1 MAIVS
6 KVLVIGGSGYIGK
19 YIVEASVKNGH
30 QTYALLREQTF
41 SQPHIQ
47 DYFLRLGVHL
57 IHGDIYDHE
66 SLVKA
71 MKKVDV
77 VISAV
82 GHRSHSNILIQD
94 QIKILAAI
102 KEAGNI
108 KRFIPS
114 EYGMDVSRARV
125 NAIGPAKSL
134 FEAKMVIRQA
144 IEKERIPF
152 TIVCSNYFA
161 RICIPYLF
169 QYDIQSST
177 MDHAIIFGDGTS
189 KAIFS
194 MEEDIATYTM
204 KTINDPRTI
213 NKIVHIRP
221 DGNIYSSNQ
230 LLSLWENKI
239 GNTVSCKYITEEQLL
254 KDIQDESDALN
265 KLILAVAY
273 SSFVKGDQTN
283 FDLEPSI
290 DVEATK
296 LYPEVKH
303 TTVDEYLDH
312 LAATSS
318 CNTN

>member
-1 MAIVS
+1 MAMVS
-6 KVLVIGGSGYIGK
+6 KVLVIGGTGYIGK
-19 YIVEASVKNGH
+19 YMVEASAKNGH
-30 QTYALLREQTF
+30 QTYALVREQTF
-41 SQPHIQ
+41 SQPHVQ
-47 DYFLRLGVHL
+47 HYFLSLGVHL
-57 IHGDIYDHE
+57 IQGDMYDHE

-144 IEKERIPF
+144 IEKEKIPF
-152 TIVCSNYFA
+152 TIVCSNYYA

-169 QYDIQSST
+169 QSST
-177 MDHAIIFGDGTS
+177 MDHPIIFGDGTS

-204 KTINDPRTI
+204 KTLNDPRTI

-221 DGNIYSSNQ
+221 EGNIYSSNE
-230 LLSLWENKI
+230 LVSLWENKI
-239 GNTVSCKYITEEQLL
+239 GKSVSCKYITEEQLL
-254 KDIQDESDALN
+254 KDIQDESDALK

-273 SSFVKGDQTN
+273 SSLVKGDQTN

-303 TTVDEYLDH
+303 TTLDEYLDQ
-312 LAATSS
+312 LAAT
-318 CNTN
+318 N